1 MVGDER
7 QDEGP
12 RVEEPVYEVIGA
24 GRRNPEAAGDDFD
37 VPGGPGAARALL
49 GHAFGE
55 IARSVRSGRFWLQ
68 SATILLAS
76 LGTALLVLIV
86 ANGGAVPPDAARGA
100 CILTA
105 AILVV
110 VSCVL
115 ALTWAR
121 RPGMTEAIRE
131 HPAAGPFLY
140 WAVACGRGAVFAVL
154 AALFLLALAYTT
166 KSPPAVAGVAAALV
180 LLEVLV
186 FAAVGAGTLW
196 WFSPTTSRVV
206 AWSAAFL
213 LLVGNVLAVA
223 ALLPTVRTT
232 ERVLVAVNIE
242 RDDSGRLVSWQC
254 LPELRGF
261 TEVDH
266 TERIVWIAAS
276 NPLVL
281 FGLLAVGSGAE
292 DDALVWLPGE
302 MQNAADGSQVPCVE
316 GQERDRTAMELPLAA
331 VGIALQM
338 SMGGLFLAGGSRAAG
353 NKSASGG

>member
-1 MVGDER
+1 MIGDER

-24 GRRNPEAAGDDFD
+24 GRLNPEAAGDDGD
-37 VPGGPGAARALL
+37 VSRGPGAARVVLGQALV
-49 GHAFGE
+49 E
-55 IARSVRSGRFWLQ
+55 IAQFVRSGRFWWQ
-68 SATILLAS
+68 AATILLAS
-76 LGTALLVLIV
+76 LGIALLVLMV
-86 ANGGAVPPDAARGA
+86 ANGGIVSPDSAGGA

-131 HPAAGPFLY
+131 HPAAGPFLH

-154 AALFLLALAYTT
+154 VALFLLALAYAT
-166 KSPPAVAGVAAALV
+166 KSSPAVAGVAAALV
-180 LLEVLV
+180 FLEVLV
-186 FAAVGAGTLW
+186 FAAVGAGTVW
-196 WFSPTTSRVV
+196 WFSKTTGRVV

-213 LLVGNVLAVA
+213 LLAGNVLAVA
-223 ALLPTVRTT
+223 ALLPAVRTT

-281 FGLLAVGSGAE
+281 FGLLAAGSGSE
-292 DDALVWLPGE
+292 DGALVWLPGE

-316 GQERDRTAMELPLAA
+316 GQERDRTATELPLAA
-331 VGIALQM
+331 VGIAVQL
-338 SMGGLFLAGGSRAAG
+338 SMGGLFLAGGSRTAG